1 MNPERSERSRR
12 SFGFWSTTALVA
24 GHTIGV
30 GIFLTPA
37 QLIGA
42 LASPALTLGLWLVCG
57 TLVLAGA
64 LTFGELAS
72 RYPQAG
78 GLYVYLQK
86 GWGAQIAFLYGWQ
99 SLLIMDPGLTA
110 ALAAGLAQYLVA
122 VWPAAAGNER
132 WLAIG
137 AIWILALVN
146 LAGVTLSARVFTA
159 MTALKLLAL
168 AAVVLAAFA
177 VGDGSWSH
185 FVPFFGTEGDL
196 RSVGEAM
203 SLGLIGVF
211 FSFGGFWEASRVA
224 GEVREP
230 SRTLPFAL
238 AVGVVLVTVAYVVT
252 TMAFM
257 YLVPPSDVTS
267 ASDFAR
273 RAGEAM
279 FGASGPVALAS
290 VVIISVAA
298 SLMALLM
305 LAPRLY
311 VAMGDD
317 GLFVPALARVN
328 SATGVPIRATFLL
341 ATLAS
346 LFVTMGTFDQIVAF
360 FICTSLV
367 FVAMAAAALFVVRAR
382 RSEAGAFQV
391 PGYPLMSAMFVLLVA
406 GVVLIVGVNRPIQA
420 IAGFALVL
428 LGVPAYRKLKVQSG

>member
-57 TLVLAGA
+57 TLVIAGA

-132 WLAIG
+132 WLAVG

-177 VGDGSWSH
+177 IGEGSWSH
-185 FVPFFGTEGDL
+185 FVPFFGTDGDM
-196 RSVGEAM
+196 RSAGEAL

-211 FSFGGFWEASRVA
+211 FSFGGFW
-224 GEVREP
+224 
-230 SRTLPFAL
+230 
-238 AVGVVLVTVAYVVT
+238 
-252 TMAFM
+252 
-257 YLVPPSDVTS
+257 
-267 ASDFAR
+267 
-273 RAGEAM
+273 
-279 FGASGPVALAS
+279 
-290 VVIISVAA
+290 
-298 SLMALLM
+298 
-305 LAPRLY
+305 
-311 VAMGDD
+311 
-317 GLFVPALARVN
+317 
-328 SATGVPIRATFLL
+328 
-341 ATLAS
+341 
-346 LFVTMGTFDQIVAF
+346 
-360 FICTSLV
+360 
-367 FVAMAAAALFVVRAR
+367 
-382 RSEAGAFQV
+382 
-391 PGYPLMSAMFVLLVA
+391 
-406 GVVLIVGVNRPIQA
+406 
-420 IAGFALVL
+420 
-428 LGVPAYRKLKVQSG
+428 